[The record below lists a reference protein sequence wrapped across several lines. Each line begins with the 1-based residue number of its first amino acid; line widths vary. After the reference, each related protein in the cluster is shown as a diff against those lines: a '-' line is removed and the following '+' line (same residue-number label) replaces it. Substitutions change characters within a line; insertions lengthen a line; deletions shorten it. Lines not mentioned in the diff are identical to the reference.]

1 MNKPKPT
8 NKPDPQKP
16 AIQSLIERNMPF
28 HEVIQ
33 RIVRVNPQEIKLP
46 KR

>member
-8 NKPDPQKP
+8 NKPDLQKP
-16 AIQSLIERNMPF
+16 AIQSLIERTMPF
-28 HEVIQ
+28 HEVMH
-33 RIVRVNPQEIKLP
+33 RIVRVTPQEIKLP